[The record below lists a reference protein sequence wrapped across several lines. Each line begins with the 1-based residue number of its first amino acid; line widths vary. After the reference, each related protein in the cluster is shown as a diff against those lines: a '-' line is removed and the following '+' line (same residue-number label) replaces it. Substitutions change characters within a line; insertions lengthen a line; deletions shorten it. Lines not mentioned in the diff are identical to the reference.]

1 MFGPKRGGCGRGK
14 RPVLSFASSGE
25 GNGLVDRKERR
36 AGAITSHGDSPR
48 LDPQR
53 SGLEIDGRPA
63 RRIRRIGDVTAAT
76 ALDREDR
83 HPSHVD
89 GQIPL
94 RHSHA
99 LQRAARREIAEEH
112 GVGVMIR
119 KLRASREPGL
129 IIVMVMRAI
138 VLMPV
143 PAAVRMVVT
152 VARVAVP
159 QVDMVP
165 AVVIALPGGPRM
177 HVRHRLP
184 HQAKR
189 NQQEGNEAGHSTVID
204 GTGSSIRNFASIL
217 SLTARQST
225 GAPAIVVCPRKQE
238 TFPR

>member
-1 MFGPKRGGCGRGK
+1 MASLSLKRNLSGGASPPVHEKRRPVFGPMRGAGGRGK
-14 RPVLSFASSGE
+14 RPALPFASSGE

-36 AGAITSHGDSPR
+36 VGAMTSHGDSPR

-53 SGLEIDGRPA
+53 SGLEIDRRPA
-63 RRIRRIGDVTAAT
+63 RRIRRIGDVTAAK
-76 ALDREDR
+76 ALDRKDR
-83 HPSHVD
+83 HQRSPGHVD

-99 LQRAARREIAEEH
+99 LQGAARREIAEEH

-129 IIVMVMRAI
+129 IIVMAMRAI
-138 VLMPV
+138 VSMSV
-143 PAAVRMVVT
+143 SAAVRMVVRVARVT
-152 VARVAVP
+152 VARMTVP

-165 AVVIALPGGPRM
+165 AVVIALPGGPCV

-189 NQQEGNEAGHSTVID
+189 NQQQGNDAGHSTVID
-204 GTGSSIRNFASIL
+204 GKG
-217 SLTARQST
+217 
-225 GAPAIVVCPRKQE
+225 P
-238 TFPR
+238 

>member
-1 MFGPKRGGCGRGK
+1 M
-14 RPVLSFASSGE
+14 
-25 GNGLVDRKERR
+25 
-36 AGAITSHGDSPR
+36 TSHGDSPR

-53 SGLEIDGRPA
+53 SGLEIDWRPA
-63 RRIRRIGDVTAAT
+63 RRIRRIGDVTAAM
-76 ALDREDR
+76 ALHPEDR
-83 HPSHVD
+83 HQRSPGHVD

-99 LQRAARREIAEEH
+99 LQRAARREIAKEH

-129 IIVMVMRAI
+129 IIVMVIRTI

-152 VARVAVP
+152 VARVTVAPMTVARVTVP

-165 AVVIALPGGPRM
+165 AVVIALPGGPRV

-189 NQQEGNEAGHSTVID
+189 NQQEGNDAGHSTVID
-204 GTGSSIRNFASIL
+204 GKGPRTRNSLSSYHRMHDSPLALLQLLCEHRSRGGLPANNSRQA
-217 SLTARQST
+217 AR
-225 GAPAIVVCPRKQE
+225 GI
-238 TFPR
+238 